1 MKTVTERFLTYVKHH
16 TTSDETSDT
25 FPSTKRQLAFAAF
38 LAKECEAIGLQSV
51 SVDAYGYV
59 TALLPGNTA
68 NAPTIGFIS
77 HMDTS
82 PDASGENVLSNIVE
96 NYDGKAIPLNGTVL
110 SPEEFPSLKEYIGQ
124 TLITSDGTTLLGAD
138 DKAGIAEILTA
149 AEYLL
154 AHPEIPH
161 GAIRIA
167 FTPDEEIGKGVD
179 FFDVDKFHAD
189 FAYTLDGGRIGEL
202 EYENFNAARAIIRI
216 KGKNVHPGSAKNV
229 MKNAALIG
237 TEIASLLPE
246 RETPAKTEG
255 YEGFF
260 HLCSFEG
267 DVTSAT
273 LNYIIRDFNAD
284 SFAHR
289 KELLRL
295 IVERKNAQY
304 NNCIELDLRDEYYN
318 MLSQIEPHMEIVS
331 LAKQAMLD
339 CGITPIIQPIRGGTD
354 GARLS
359 FMGLPCPN
367 LFAGGHNFH
376 SNYEY
381 VPVPS
386 MEKAVSMIVRIAEL
400 AATTLDFQKNV

>member
-1 MKTVTERFLTYVKHH
+1 MKTVTGRFLTYVKHH

-51 SVDAYGYV
+51 SMDAYGYV

-82 PDASGENVLSNIVE
+82 PDASGENVLSNVVE

-229 MKNAALIG
+229 MKNATLIG

-381 VPVPS
+381 IPVPS

>member
-16 TTSDETSDT
+16 TTSDESSDT

-110 SPEEFPSLKEYIGQ
+110 SPKEFPSLKEYIGQ

-161 GAIRIA
+161 GDIRIV

-304 NNCIELDLRDEYYN
+304 NNCIELDLHDEYYN

>member
-51 SVDAYGYV
+51 SMDAYGYV

-96 NYDGKAIPLNGTVL
+96 NSDGKAIPLNGTVL
-110 SPEEFPSLKEYIGQ
+110 SSEEFPSLKEYIGQ

-318 MLSQIEPHMEIVS
+318 MLSQIEPHMEIIS

-381 VPVPS
+381 IPVPS

>member
-1 MKTVTERFLTYVKHH
+1 M
-16 TTSDETSDT
+16 
-25 FPSTKRQLAFAAF
+25 
-38 LAKECEAIGLQSV
+38 AKEIKYGIEARK
-51 SVDAYGYV
+51 
-59 TALLPGNTA
+59 ALEEGVNKLANTVRV
-68 NAPTIGFIS
+68 TIG
-77 HMDTS
+77 
-82 PDASGENVLSNIVE
+82 PKGRNV
-96 NYDGKAIPLNGTVL
+96 VL
-110 SPEEFPSLKEYIGQ
+110 DKSYGAP
-124 TLITSDGTTLLGAD
+124 LITNDGVTIAKDIELEDAFENMGAQLVKEVATKTNDVAGDGTTTATVLAQAMVNAGMKNLAAGANPIILRKGMK
-138 DKAGIAEILTA
+138 KATDCAVEAIAHMSEKVT
-149 AEYLL
+149 
-154 AHPEIPH
+154 
-161 GAIRIA
+161 GKDQIA
-167 FTPDEEIGKGVD
+167 KVASISAGDEEVGRGVD
-179 FFDVDKFHAD
+179 YFNVEKFGAK
-189 FAYTLDGGRIGEL
+189 FAYTIDGGFEGEL

-304 NNCIELDLRDEYYN
+304 NNCIELDLHDEYYN

>member
-51 SVDAYGYV
+51 SMDAYGYV

-216 KGKNVHPGSAKNV
+216 KGKYVHPGSAKNV

-304 NNCIELDLRDEYYN
+304 NNCIELDLHDEYYN

-381 VPVPS
+381 IPVPS

>member
-16 TTSDETSDT
+16 TTSDESSDT

-51 SVDAYGYV
+51 SMDAYGYV

-304 NNCIELDLRDEYYN
+304 NNCIELDLHDEYYN

>member
-1 MKTVTERFLTYVKHH
+1 
-16 TTSDETSDT
+16 
-25 FPSTKRQLAFAAF
+25 
-38 LAKECEAIGLQSV
+38 
-51 SVDAYGYV
+51 
-59 TALLPGNTA
+59 
-68 NAPTIGFIS
+68 
-77 HMDTS
+77 
-82 PDASGENVLSNIVE
+82 
-96 NYDGKAIPLNGTVL
+96 
-110 SPEEFPSLKEYIGQ
+110 
-124 TLITSDGTTLLGAD
+124 
-138 DKAGIAEILTA
+138 
-149 AEYLL
+149 
-154 AHPEIPH
+154 
-161 GAIRIA
+161 
-167 FTPDEEIGKGVD
+167 
-179 FFDVDKFHAD
+179 
-189 FAYTLDGGRIGEL
+189 
-202 EYENFNAARAIIRI
+202 
-216 KGKNVHPGSAKNV
+216 

-304 NNCIELDLRDEYYN
+304 NNCIELDLHDEYYN

>member
-51 SVDAYGYV
+51 SMDAYGYV

-154 AHPEIPH
+154 AHPESPH

-167 FTPDEEIGKGVD
+167 FTPDEESGKGVD

-318 MLSQIEPHMEIVS
+318 MLSQIEPHMEIIS

-381 VPVPS
+381 IPVPS

>member
-51 SVDAYGYV
+51 SMDAYGYV

-82 PDASGENVLSNIVE
+82 PEASGENVLSNIVE

-381 VPVPS
+381 IPVPS